1 MISRHSK
8 AIASI
13 LVGCQILVLTQ
24 LFMVSGNSTHTI
36 NREDLRYEPSSKA
49 YTEENTIASQAG
61 DIDYIQV
68 KLPIADS
75 DGLEDNELY
84 VIFEAV
90 IQDVLPTP
98 VPSPRQKN
106 VFADLPLNLATTEI
120 MTDENAQEVSIES
133 LEPNASI
140 LEVPEQNLL
149 LMSSDENVNI
159 QSAEQSLNSYG
170 REREASVY
178 VPTNGDASLSYTQ
191 YAQNY
196 ENANDVVEPDVNTE
210 NDGGYTLGT
219 DRLTV
224 DNGNFTLGATDMYTE
239 NSGIYAFG
247 ADASIANDVNY
258 PFEAYA
264 YDGINEDYVYEI
276 DAGSVA
282 NVDSYAE
289 DYEYFVSEADEQ
301 EEINLQ
307 DNLQE
312 ADVNFALLEWDE
324 VQKLLPTGEDITIVD
339 VRTGVSFNIRVM
351 SKGRH
356 ADVEPSTQEDTN
368 IKHETRDGVWSWAA
382 RPVWVMIGD
391 LTIPASINGR
401 PHAGSTIRNNGV
413 NGHFCLW
420 FVGSRSTGSRS
431 VSYRDNMLNAVTEAW
446 DARPT
451 NTIETQYD
459 EPEISY
465 SPSGD

>member
-1 MISRHSK
+1 MNSRHSK
-8 AIASI
+8 AIALT
-13 LVGCQILVLTQ
+13 LVACQILVLTQ
-24 LFMVSGNSTHTI
+24 LFRVSENSTHTI
-36 NREDLRYEPSSKA
+36 DREDLRYEPSSNA
-49 YTEENTIASQAG
+49 YTEENTIASQTE
-61 DIDYIQV
+61 DIKYIQM
-68 KLPIADS
+68 KLPIADNGGS
-75 DGLEDNELY
+75 EDNELY

-98 VPSPRQKN
+98 VPSPRQESI
-106 VFADLPLNLATTEI
+106 FADLPQNLATTEI
-120 MTDENAQEVSIES
+120 MTDEDTQVVSIES
-133 LEPNASI
+133 LEPNANI
-140 LEVPEQNLL
+140 LEVPEQNLT

-159 QSAEQSLNSYG
+159 QAAEQSLNSYG
-170 REREASVY
+170 RERETSVY
-178 VPTNGDASLSYTQ
+178 VPTNGDAGLSYAQ
-191 YAQNY
+191 YTQNY
-196 ENANDVVEPDVNTE
+196 ENANDVVEPDVYTE
-210 NDGGYTLGT
+210 SDDGYTLGT

-224 DNGNFTLGATDMYTE
+224 DNGNFTLGAADIYTE

-247 ADASIANDVNY
+247 ADANIANDAGY
-258 PFEAYA
+258 PLEPYA
-264 YDGINEDYVYEI
+264 YDEINEDYVGGI
-276 DAGSVA
+276 DDSSVA

-289 DYEYFVSEADEQ
+289 DDEYFVSETDAQ
-301 EEINLQ
+301 E
-307 DNLQE
+307 DTDLQE
-312 ADVNFALLEWDE
+312 ADVNFVLLEWDE

-368 IKHETRDGVWSWAA
+368 IKRETRDGVWSWAA
-382 RPVWVMIGD
+382 RPVWVTIGD

-446 DARPT
+446 DARPI

-459 EPEISY
+459 EPEMSY
-465 SPSGD
+465 SPSDD